1 MLRLSRWFVLA
12 GFLAA
17 TIGPVLAKDTGP
29 RKSAPSAQ
37 TVADQVDRLIRT
49 ELDASKIDIAP
60 RCTDE
65 DFLRRASF
73 DITGRPPLPQQ
84 VTLFGL
90 NPDANKRT
98 AVIDQ
103 LLASPEFGRNWGNYY
118 RDVIFMNATNQQLR
132 GGQSVFEEWIAEQLN
147 ANKPWDE
154 IVTALLTATGDIQ
167 ENGAT
172 ALFLAHQSQPAEVA
186 AESCRIFLGIQIQ
199 CANCHDHPSDVW
211 KREQF
216 HELAA
221 YFPRTALR
229 PVTENGMQRSF
240 EVVSVN
246 MPNRRGGGGGGPE
259 QIRENPE
266 RVMSFMDRNRD
277 GKLTKVE
284 AESSPGG
291 QFARIFDRLLEV
303 GDSNKDGA
311 LSIEEM
317 KKLPDPQ
324 MPRRGSSE
332 YFMPDLK
339 DPSSRGTQIN
349 PKFFVD
355 QSQPATELPD
365 LERRTAAA
373 KAFTNPENPWFARAI
388 INRLWHEMLG
398 EGFYMP
404 VDDLGPTR
412 TARFPEVLDEL
423 SRGFIANNYD
433 VKWLVKTIALTDTYQ
448 RAVRSKSASAPE
460 LPFAAQTPTH
470 LRADQLFN
478 ALVTIL
484 GLSDRAPGMGPGMM
498 AGPFAAARSP
508 RNQFHNIFSHDPS
521 TPQEDI
527 IGNVQQALFLMN
539 TPQFRGAVSA
549 TGNNRLSEIVRKYND
564 DQDAIAEVYLLAL
577 SREPSDQEIKV
588 CQTYLKD
595 TGNRTEA
602 YEDILWSLL
611 NSSEFLAKR

>member
-1 MLRLSRWFVLA
+1 MLRYCWPLVLIGSIVTGQNIAGSRVIEAA
-12 GFLAA
+12 GKKAE
-17 TIGPVLAKDTGP
+17 
-29 RKSAPSAQ
+29 APA
-37 TVADQVDRLIRT
+37 TVAERVDRLIRS
-49 ELDASKIDIAP
+49 ELESSKMDIAP
-60 RCTDE
+60 RCADE

-90 NPDANKRT
+90 NPDSGKRA

-132 GGQSVFEEWIAEQLN
+132 GGQSVFEDWIAEQLN
-147 ANKPWDE
+147 TNKPWDV
-154 IVTALLTATGDIQ
+154 IVTDLLTATGDIR

-172 ALFLAHQSQPAEVA
+172 GLFLAHQSQAPEVA
-186 AESCRIFLGIQIQ
+186 AEACRIFLGIQIQ

-246 MPNRRGGGGGGPE
+246 MENRRGGGGPE
-259 QIRENPE
+259 QIRDNPE
-266 RVMSFMDRNRD
+266 RFMSFMDRNRD

-284 AESSPGG
+284 AENGPGG

-303 GDSNKDGA
+303 GDSNKDGG

-339 DPSSRGTQIN
+339 DPSSRGTQVN

-355 QSQPATELPD
+355 QSAPASGLPD
-365 LERRTAAA
+365 LERRGAAA
-373 KAFTNPENPWFARAI
+373 KAFTDPNNPWFARAI

-412 TARFPEVLDEL
+412 TARYPEVLDEL
-423 SRGFIANNYD
+423 SSGFIASQYD
-433 VKWLVKTIALTDTYQ
+433 VKWLVKTIALTETYQ
-448 RAVRSKSASAPE
+448 RAVRSKSTSVEE
-460 LPFAAQTPTH
+460 LPFASQTPTQ

-484 GLSDRAPGMGPGMM
+484 GFDDRGPGMGGGMM
-498 AGPFAAARSP
+498 AGPLAAARSP
-508 RNQFHNIFSHDPS
+508 RNQFHNIFSYDPS

-527 IGNVQQALFLMN
+527 LGNVQQALFMMN

-549 TGNNRLSEIVRKYND
+549 TGNNRLSQIVQKYSD

-588 CQTYLKD
+588 CQTYLKE
-595 TGNRTEA
+595 TGTRTET

-611 NSSEFLAKR
+611 NSSEFRAKR

>member
-1 MLRLSRWFVLA
+1 MQRFGWPLVILSVIVAVNDVSF
-12 GFLAA
+12 AA
-17 TIGPVLAKDTGP
+17 AK
-29 RKSAPSAQ
+29 KSGVAPTAAS
-37 TVADQVDRLIRT
+37 VAENVDRLIRG
-49 ELDASKIDIAP
+49 ELDASKIEVAP

-65 DFLRRASF
+65 DFLRRVSF

-90 NPDANKRT
+90 NPDSGKRA

-103 LLASPEFGRNWGNYY
+103 LLASPDFGRNWGNYY

-132 GGQSVFEEWIAEQLN
+132 GGQATFEQWIADQFNE
-147 ANKPWDE
+147 NKPWDT
-154 IVTALLTATGDIQ
+154 IVTELLTATGDIR

-172 ALFLAHQSQPAEVA
+172 GLFLAHQAQAPEVA
-186 AESCRIFLGIQIQ
+186 AEACRIFLGIQIQ

-229 PVTENGMQRSF
+229 PVIEDGMQRSF

-246 MPNRRGGGGGGPE
+246 FDPRRGGGGGPD
-259 QIRENPE
+259 QLRENPE
-266 RVMSFMDRNRD
+266 RVIAFLDRNRD
-277 GKLTKVE
+277 GKLSKEE
-284 AESSPGG
+284 AKNSPGG
-291 QFARIFDRLLEV
+291 QFARIFDQLLQV
-303 GDSNKDGA
+303 GDADKDGM
-311 LSIEEM
+311 LSVAEM
-317 KKLPDPQ
+317 KKLPDPPMQ
-324 MPRRGSSE
+324 RRGSAE

-355 QSQPATELPD
+355 QSKPAVGLSD
-365 LERRTAAA
+365 LDRRGAAA
-373 KAFTNPENPWFARAI
+373 KAFTDPDNPWFARAI
-388 INRLWHEMLG
+388 INRLWNEMLG

-423 SRGFIANNYD
+423 ASGFVANQYD
-433 VKWLVKTIALTDTYQ
+433 VKWLVKTIALTETYQ

-460 LPFAAQTPTH
+460 LPFASQTPTH
-470 LRADQLFN
+470 LRSDQLFN
-478 ALVTIL
+478 SLVTIL
-484 GLSDRAPGMGPGMM
+484 GLDDRAPVMGGGMM

-508 RNQFHNIFSHDPS
+508 RNQFHNIFAYDPS

-527 IGNVQQALFLMN
+527 LGNVQQALFMMN

-549 TGNNRLSEIVRKYND
+549 TGNNRLSQIVRQYDD

-577 SREPSDQEIKV
+577 SREPSDHEIKV
-588 CQTYLKD
+588 CQTYIKD
-595 TGNRTEA
+595 TSNRAEA